1 MITSHASIIMNP
13 FFKIPNNPT
22 YYTDTDSLFT
32 KYSLDNKFI
41 FSDLGNFSFKGIA
54 KRAYT
59 ISPKAYCLIM
69 EDDTVIIKFK
79 GLDNKLLN
87 KNQFKELLRGNNVTI
102 DTSKILTDIKKGS
115 GALNSINLT
124 IKPEIMTNKVI
135 KKNELNYETVPYRV
149 IDGEVQ

>member
-1 MITSHASIIMNP
+1 
-13 FFKIPNNPT
+13 
-22 YYTDTDSLFT
+22 
-32 KYSLDNKFI
+32 
-41 FSDLGNFSFKGIA
+41 
-54 KRAYT
+54 
-59 ISPKAYCLIM
+59 M